1 MCVNLGSSV
10 KFENLVKKVSEDGE
24 PRIYSE
30 HSETSGASD
39 QVKLVN

>member
-30 HSETSGASD
+30 HGASD